1 MNLKGKDKTV
11 RNSDTSE
18 AAEAVKRNGKIRI
31 DTFI

>member
-18 AAEAVKRNGKIRI
+18 AVKRNNKIRI